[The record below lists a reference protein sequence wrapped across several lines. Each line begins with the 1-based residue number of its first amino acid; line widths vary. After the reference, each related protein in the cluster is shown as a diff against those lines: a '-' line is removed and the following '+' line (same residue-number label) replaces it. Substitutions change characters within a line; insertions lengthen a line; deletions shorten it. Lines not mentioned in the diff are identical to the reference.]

1 MRILLAEVNRQ
12 LGQQVQQRLMSQF
25 ALDSTADVPMLNS
38 MLLERSYALIIMAV
52 DVHAEDRMQ
61 LVSRC
66 RQFSQRSAILVV
78 TEPVPVHERVQALE
92 AGADDILMR
101 PVHPDEFIARAR
113 ALMRRTDTPEAAR
126 LKIGNVEISS
136 EGEVFLNGTRAELQ
150 QAEHKVLSIL
160 VRRSGRVVSKAMI
173 DHAVTGVA
181 SEELS
186 PNAIEQ
192 RLSRLRKIL
201 EHANANVQIKTV
213 RGVGYILE
221 PLEVPVTMRVQPT
234 RMIELVRK
242 N

>member
-25 ALDSTADVPMLNS
+25 ALDSTSDVPMLNS

-101 PVHPDEFIARAR
+101 PVHPDR
-113 ALMRRTDTPEAAR
+113 
-126 LKIGNVEISS
+126 KS
-136 EGEVFLNGTRAELQ
+136 
-150 QAEHKVLSIL
+150 
-160 VRRSGRVVSKAMI
+160 VV
-173 DHAVTGVA
+173 
-181 SEELS
+181 
-186 PNAIEQ
+186 
-192 RLSRLRKIL
+192 
-201 EHANANVQIKTV
+201 
-213 RGVGYILE
+213 
-221 PLEVPVTMRVQPT
+221 
-234 RMIELVRK
+234 
-242 N
+242 